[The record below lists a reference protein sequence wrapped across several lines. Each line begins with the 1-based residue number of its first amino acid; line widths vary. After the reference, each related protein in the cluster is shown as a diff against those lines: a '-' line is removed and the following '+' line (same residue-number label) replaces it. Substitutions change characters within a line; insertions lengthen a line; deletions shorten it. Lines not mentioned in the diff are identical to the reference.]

1 MRELLIS
8 LFAITILVGC
18 SKEEV
23 KTEAKTEVV
32 KTEAAKEG
40 DKQKDFNPEEFLK
53 EAEEHSFEWYVAET
67 AKLSPEEIA
76 ELEEYQA
83 EQEAADQEALQT
95 MLQGAETKESTNDEG
110 QKVIEYKMVNTL
122 GHDVEFFQLQWVEGG
137 NENVSEPSGKVKDG
151 EEFTLMVDP
160 AFDKSL
166 EDIDLTTLSLTGS

>member
-1 MRELLIS
+1 MRGLLIS
-8 LFAITILVGC
+8 LFAIALLVGC
-18 SKEEV
+18 AKDEVKSEVKTKEV
-23 KTEAKTEVV
+23 KTET
-32 KTEAAKEG
+32 AKEET
-40 DKQKDFNPEEFLK
+40 KQEEFKPEEFLK
-53 EAEEHSFEWYVAET
+53 EAEKHSFEWYVAET
-67 AKLSPEEIA
+67 AKLSPDDIA

-137 NENVSEPSGKVKDG
+137 NENVSEPSEKVKDG
-151 EEFTLMVDP
+151 EEFTLIVDP
-160 AFDKSL
+160 AFDKTL